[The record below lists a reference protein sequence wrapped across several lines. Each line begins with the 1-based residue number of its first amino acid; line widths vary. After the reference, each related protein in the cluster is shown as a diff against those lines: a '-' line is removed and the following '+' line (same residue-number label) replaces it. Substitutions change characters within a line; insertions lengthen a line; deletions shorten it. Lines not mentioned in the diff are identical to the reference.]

1 MSLIRIKYTDQ
12 LVVKAKDEFQKGHYQ
27 ISWQYLED
35 AHIFS
40 QPYPVM
46 HTFVHWTM
54 LSFAF
59 KSRDISEFF
68 GQVLR
73 LILAPPASIFK
84 RYPEGNNGRS
94 RTGIFTHFPIPNRIE
109 KKLIKLDRLEIKRIK
124 SGGESVKYM
133 RQHPMSRK

>member
-12 LVVKAKDEFQKGHYQ
+12 LVVKAKDEFQKGNYQ

-40 QPYPVM
+40 QPFPVM

-59 KSRDISEFF
+59 KSRDILLILRFF
-68 GQVLR
+68 GNL
-73 LILAPPASIFK
+73 F
-84 RYPEGNNGRS
+84 
-94 RTGIFTHFPIPNRIE
+94 
-109 KKLIKLDRLEIKRIK
+109 
-124 SGGESVKYM
+124 SVNSNH
-133 RQHPMSRK
+133 RPSQ